1 MVKCMLI
8 GVPGSGKGTQ
18 AEKIAE
24 FLDIPVVTMSALLKK
39 QLSADSDL
47 GREVAAKMREGI
59 LISDDIIWKI
69 LSQELAHK
77 QYAKGYILDGFPRTM
92 AQADMVEAQG
102 FLIDLVL
109 HLAVEDAV
117 IVRRM
122 EGRRVHPASG
132 RVYHIEFA
140 PPLKPGLDDK
150 TGEALIQREDDRAEV
165 VKKRLTVF
173 HNQTEPVIEWVKS
186 HAERKDLSCIR
197 HYYKID
203 AAQNPQKVWAD
214 IQEILKEF

>member
-1 MVKCMLI
+1 MVKCILI

-92 AQADMVEAQG
+92 RKP
-102 FLIDLVL
+102 IWW
-109 HLAVEDAV
+109 
-117 IVRRM
+117 RRK
-122 EGRRVHPASG
+122 AFSLTW
-132 RVYHIEFA
+132 YYILL
-140 PPLKPGLDDK
+140 LKML
-150 TGEALIQREDDRAEV
+150 
-165 VKKRLTVF
+165 
-173 HNQTEPVIEWVKS
+173 
-186 HAERKDLSCIR
+186 
-197 HYYKID
+197 
-203 AAQNPQKVWAD
+203 
-214 IQEILKEF
+214 